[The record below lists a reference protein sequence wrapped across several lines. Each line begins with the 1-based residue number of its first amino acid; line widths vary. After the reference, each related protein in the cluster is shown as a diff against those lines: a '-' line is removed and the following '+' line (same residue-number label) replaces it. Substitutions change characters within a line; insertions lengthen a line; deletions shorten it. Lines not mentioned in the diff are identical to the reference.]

1 MRIVFDT
8 SVLISAFIA
17 RGASSELFEHCLR
30 NHDIMVSRYIID
42 EVDEV
47 LREKLGFPMHE
58 VQEVLGF
65 LAGKLKLVE
74 PEPLDG
80 RVSRDASDDNI
91 IACAIAAR
99 ADCLVTG
106 DEDLLVLKK
115 HEGIPIIRPSDFW
128 RLEKKRLGRKGKG

>member
-8 SVLISAFIA
+8 NVLISAFIA

-30 NHDIMVSRYIID
+30 NHDIVASRYILD

-47 LREKLGFPMHE
+47 LGGKLGFPKRE

-74 PEPLDG
+74 PELLDG
-80 RVSRDASDDNI
+80 PVSRDASDDPI
-91 IACAIAAR
+91 IACAIASS

-128 RLEKKRLGRKGKG
+128 RFEKKQLGRKGKG